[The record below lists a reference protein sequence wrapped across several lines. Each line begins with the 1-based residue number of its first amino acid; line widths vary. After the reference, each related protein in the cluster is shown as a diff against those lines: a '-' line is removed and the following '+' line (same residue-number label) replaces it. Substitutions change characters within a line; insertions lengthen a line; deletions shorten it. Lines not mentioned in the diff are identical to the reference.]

1 MRYGKNTHSWHCDVT
16 KGTGQEQVSQ
26 VSSINS
32 QHVDGPNKAAWRGKN
47 TSVLAGG
54 CKQRA
59 KYVIFC
65 NVRDKLF
72 IFFND

>member
-1 MRYGKNTHSWHCDVT
+1 MHYGKNTRSWHCDVT

-32 QHVDGPNKAAWRGKN
+32 QHV
-47 TSVLAGG
+47 
-54 CKQRA
+54 RA

-65 NVRDKLF
+65 NVRDNIF
-72 IFFND
+72 FFFND